1 MLLILSFALSLALP
15 TSFRAHLTVEEQ
27 GQKASY
33 VVYLKK
39 GALRVDPESE
49 EGTYLLIDVEKKIFT
64 IVETKQQVYCRADVE
79 GVRSLVKAD
88 EIRETWFPW
97 VYQASPDLLEQLE
110 INERGPVPLPNGTK
124 GIKTEVYSETY
135 DRVVAEYWV
144 DPTIPAHLFFQWG
157 KIDFDLWSEKGERV
171 DAQRKRIEI
180 YDQLKGLPWRMEE
193 RFRLLTQPRV
203 LSIEKWEPASED
215 SWSVPEG
222 YAEKSV
228 AQLIW
233 ENLLRRLERWLRP
246 KNLSGDSRSW
256 TSRIR

>member
-1 MLLILSFALSLALP
+1 MLLILSFVLSLALSP
-15 TSFRAHLTVEEQ
+15 GFRAHLTVEEQ

-33 VVYLKK
+33 IVHFKE
-39 GALRVDPESE
+39 GAFRVDPESE
-49 EGTYLLIDVEKKIFT
+49 EGTYLLIDVEKKSVT
-64 IVETKQQVYCRADVE
+64 IVKTEQRIFCHAD
-79 GVRSLVKAD
+79 GDGLGSLIEAD
-88 EIRETWFPW
+88 LIRESWFPW
-97 VYQASPDLLEQLE
+97 FYQASPDLLEQLE
-110 INERGPVPLPNGTK
+110 IHERGPVRLPNGTK
-124 GIKTEVYSETY
+124 GIKTEVYSEAY

-157 KIDFDLWSEKGERV
+157 KIDFDLWSEKGERA

-180 YDQLKGLPWRMEE
+180 YDQLRGLPWRMEE

-203 LSIEKWEPASED
+203 LSIEEWEPASED

-233 ENLLRRLERWLRP
+233 ESLLRRFERWLRP
-246 KNLSGDSRSW
+246 KNLPGESQSW
-256 TSRIR
+256 TSGIH